1 MTLNVLARSRISI
14 LGKNGSGK
22 STLVKLLC
30 GELQPDSKVGA
41 FHRHPN
47 LKVAHIS
54 QHHIEQLGAYLEQ
67 SPVQYFMNHHS
78 AKNEYEARQFLGGFG
93 LVGDLALQPIGTLSG
108 GQKARLT
115 FATVM
120 YIAPHVLILDEPS
133 NHLDSDSL
141 ASLAQAIEKFK
152 GAVVTVSH
160 NQEFLSSITKEVW
173 IISGDGNVQVNTLQS
188 GDKTETGD
196 LVANFNQLYEN
207 YKSSLR
213 REARK
218 EMRRHK

>member
-1 MTLNVLARSRISI
+1 M
-14 LGKNGSGK
+14 
-22 STLVKLLC
+22 
-30 GELQPDSKVGA
+30 
-41 FHRHPN
+41 
-47 LKVAHIS
+47 
-54 QHHIEQLGAYLEQ
+54 
-67 SPVQYFMNHHS
+67 
-78 AKNEYEARQFLGGFG
+78 
-93 LVGDLALQPIGTLSG
+93 
-108 GQKARLT
+108 
-115 FATVM
+115 
-120 YIAPHVLILDEPS
+120 
-133 NHLDSDSL
+133 
-141 ASLAQAIEKFK
+141 
-152 GAVVTVSH
+152 SH